1 MKLRDMVVVGCLTVW
16 SAGAVLSEPLN
27 AEDRL
32 EAIRQA
38 LVLRAMEGPTQVR
51 ASAFIDGQ
59 GVLREA
65 SSFVTGME
73 VRGIRVMSYGRDID
87 AQPKASGVQM
97 DSKAL
102 PVSGCKTAAIAT
114 AWHQMTWEPQVL
126 NIPAGSQWE
135 AQQVEQ
141 QLRKQ
146 AFRASQQAVLW
157 RLNERKPL
165 QATYEQLHMGQGEQ
179 TIPWLIRLTLAPSRD
194 SAGESITYDIHWEL
208 MSRSQGQSIYRAEQK
223 ITVNQPRLVPNSPRP
238 LDAVV
243 LAQISASVQ
252 WFVQGMER
260 VLSCRVPQFEVV
272 KVRNDL
278 VRIAGGTTSGLKT
291 GILMVLTDK
300 QQLPSRVLEPRA
312 FDSLAMG
319 EVVSVSDY
327 YAELKVKTSA
337 KITSQSQWIAI
348 PQSP

>member
-1 MKLRDMVVVGCLTVW
+1 MKLRNW
-16 SAGAVLSEPLN
+16 VLCSGLSWCAALAATAQPMN

-51 ASAFIDGQ
+51 ASAFVDGH
-59 GVLREA
+59 GVLHEA

-87 AQPKASGVQM
+87 AQSQTADLQM

-102 PVSGCKTAAIAT
+102 PANGCKNNAGMV
-114 AWHQMTWEPQVL
+114 AWHQMIWDSSVI
-126 NIPAGSQWE
+126 NIPAGLQWQ

-141 QLRKQ
+141 QFRQQ
-146 AFRASQQAVLW
+146 AFRFSQQAALW
-157 RLNERKPL
+157 HLNARKPL
-165 QATYEQLHMGQGEQ
+165 SDTYEKLLLSQGEQ
-179 TIPWLIRLTLAPSRD
+179 TIPWQLRLTLSPSRD
-194 SAGESITYDIHWEL
+194 KANDAVTYDVQWEL
-208 MSRSQGQSIYRAEQK
+208 VSRTQGQSIYRADQK
-223 ITVNQPRLVPNSPRP
+223 ITVNLPRLVPNAPHP

-243 LAQISASVQ
+243 LAQINTSVQ

-260 VLSCRVPQFEVV
+260 VLSCHVPQFEVI
-272 KVRNDL
+272 KIKSDT
-278 VRIAGGTTSGLKT
+278 VRIAGGSRSGLKMGT
-291 GILMVLTDK
+291 LMVLTDK
-300 QQLPSRVLEPRA
+300 QQLPSRALEPRA

-319 EVVSVSDY
+319 EVVSVSEY

-337 KITSQSQWIAI
+337 KMSSQSQWIAI

>member
-1 MKLRDMVVVGCLTVW
+1 MKLRVLLIGCLSLC
-16 SAGAVLSEPLN
+16 SATAVLSEPLN

-102 PVSGCKTAAIAT
+102 PVNGCKTAATVT

-135 AQQVEQ
+135 AQQIEQ

-146 AFRASQQAVLW
+146 AFRASQQATLW

-165 QATYEQLHMGQGEQ
+165 LDTYEQLHMGQGEQ
-179 TIPWLIRLTLAPSRD
+179 TIPWLIRMTLAPSRD
-194 SAGESITYDIHWEL
+194 SAGESVTYDIHWEL
-208 MSRSQGQSIYRAEQK
+208 MSRSQGQSIYTAEQK
-223 ITVNQPRLVPNSPRP
+223 ITVNQPRLVPNAPRP

-243 LAQISASVQ
+243 LAQINASMQ

-319 EVVSVSDY
+319 EVVSVSQY